1 MEAPMN
7 PARVETSLL
16 VVEEFKDSSGHEWRR
31 GDRASLARAAVR
43 RAATERPELFR
54 VEYATEELDPTEP
67 WFTAIVEE
75 AEARYAQAKHRR
87 EGEAESREKAL
98 REELREQQRGQ
109 PDLERRYREQ
119 EAAKEERLK
128 QARDEQER
136 RQIEA
141 EVEFG
146 MGFH

>member
-1 MEAPMN
+1 MN
-7 PARVETSLL
+7 PTRIETSLL
-16 VVEEFKDSSGHEWRR
+16 VVEEFTDSSGTEWRR

-43 RAATERPELFR
+43 RAATERPALFR
-54 VEYATEELDPTEP
+54 VEFATEPFDPEAE

-75 AEARYAQAKHRR
+75 AEARYAQVKHRR

-98 REELREQQRGQ
+98 REEMKQQHRGQ

-119 EAAKEERLK
+119 EAKKAERLK

-136 RQIEA
+136 QAIERELELGA
-141 EVEFG
+141 L
-146 MGFH
+146 GFH

>member
-1 MEAPMN
+1 MAAPVT
-7 PARVETSLL
+7 RVESSLL
-16 VVEEFKDSSGHEWRR
+16 VVEEFTDSSGHEWRS
-31 GDRASLARAAVR
+31 GDRAPLARRAVR
-43 RAATERPELFR
+43 EAARARPAAFVVEFATEPFDPEA
-54 VEYATEELDPTEP
+54 E
-67 WFTAIVEE
+67 WFTAIAEE

-109 PDLERRYREQ
+109 PDLERRFREQ

-128 QARDEQER
+128 QAHDEQER

-141 EVEFG
+141 ELEFG
-146 MGFH
+146 FLGFH

>member
-1 MEAPMN
+1 VTPQ
-7 PARVETSLL
+7 RVESSLL
-16 VVEEFKDSSGHEWRR
+16 VVQEFTDSAGSEWRP

-43 RAATERPELFR
+43 RAATERPALFR
-54 VEYATEELDPTEP
+54 VEYATEELDPEAE

-75 AEARYAQAKHRR
+75 AEARYAQVKHRR

-98 REELREQQRGQ
+98 REEMREQQRGQ
-109 PDLERRYREQ
+109 PDLERRFREQ
-119 EAAKEERLK
+119 EAAKEERLM

-141 EVEFG
+141 ELELGF

>member
-1 MEAPMN
+1 MN
-7 PARVETSLL
+7 RARVETSLL
-16 VVEEFKDSSGHEWRR
+16 VVEEFTDSSGTEWRR

-43 RAATERPELFR
+43 RAATERPALFR
-54 VEYATEELDPTEP
+54 VEFATEPFDPEAE

-87 EGEAESREKAL
+87 EGEAETREKAL
-98 REELREQQRGQ
+98 REEMREQQRGQ

-119 EAAKEERLK
+119 EAAKAERLQ
-128 QARDEQER
+128 QARDERER

-141 EVEFG
+141 ELEVGFL
-146 MGFH
+146 GFH

>member
-1 MEAPMN
+1 MN

-16 VVEEFKDSSGHEWRR
+16 VVEEFTDSSGTEWRS

-43 RAATERPELFR
+43 RAATERPALFR
-54 VEYATEELDPTEP
+54 VEYATEPFDPEAE

-75 AEARYAQAKHRR
+75 AEVRYAQAKHRR

-98 REELREQQRGQ
+98 REEMREQQRGQ
-109 PDLERRYREQ
+109 PDLERRFREQ

-141 EVEFG
+141 EIEFG
-146 MGFH
+146 ILGFH